1 MDGFRD
7 GQGAPQ
13 ATAVMNAHN
22 AVSEFI
28 RRYQSLSAH
37 RDSYDHLIKDLI
49 VYSESI
55 ESKLRV
61 ENANLVSRIR
71 DTELSLEDA
80 TRSRR
85 ELQQQ
90 VRQLEVYRDAVLQD
104 HNYLKV
110 APLAGDAGDCSL
122 SWQNSN
128 PYVIALLDGDCLLFK
143 ETFIKQ
149 GVEGGK
155 KAAYTLR
162 AAILEQCGA
171 HANSIEVISTV
182 YANLAG
188 LCKAM
193 RNDGSLGPEND
204 LKSFTLGFTQAKVSF
219 DFIDV
224 GHGKDRAGNKI
235 KEIAKWHLRNSNC
248 KQVILGIS
256 HDAGYAPFL
265 DELFQDPSLRVRV
278 TVLEGIPTV
287 REVAATGVNILNMND
302 SLFRSEKPVPNADLV
317 PCSPVTPVALP
328 HYGPVSPAGAKTMTT
343 SDTSTGIPTPSTSAT
358 STPGQVTA
366 TTYALAVKNPSPPP
380 PISSTQPKLTP
391 MSPTRPQPAKS
402 TIWNPGPRGL
412 DTPLKVSQ
420 AALDAVKKRR
430 DQSKLC
436 NNHYLRGPCAKGTA
450 CAFEHKY
457 RPTPNELVA
466 IAFLARLNPCSN
478 GQKCEVVDCIY
489 GHHVSFVFSSS
500 GF

>member
-1 MDGFRD
+1 
-7 GQGAPQ
+7 
-13 ATAVMNAHN
+13 MNAHN

-204 LKSFTLGFTQAKVSF
+204 LKSFTLGFTQAK
-219 DFIDV
+219 
-224 GHGKDRAGNKI
+224 
-235 KEIAKWHLRNSNC
+235 
-248 KQVILGIS
+248 VILGIS

-489 GHHVSFVFSSS
+489 GHHCPSVQS
-500 GF
+500 GVCTHPFCKFGKEEHPPGTKVKAHKP